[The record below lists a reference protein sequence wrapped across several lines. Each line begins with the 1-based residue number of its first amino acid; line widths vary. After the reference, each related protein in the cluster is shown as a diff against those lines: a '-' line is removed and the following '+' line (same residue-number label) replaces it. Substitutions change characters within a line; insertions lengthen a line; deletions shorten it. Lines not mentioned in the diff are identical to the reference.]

1 MQCCRRKF
9 TKTATNGVQN
19 LLFLLFCRSLPQSC
33 HFFLEN
39 CQPKKKNASF
49 AQFINKKVDS
59 SSRSEQK
66 HNRFTSPRRL
76 ISPRIRHFY
85 NSNIQIKQKI
95 CAITPKYC
103 ECTKSYFLLHLYL
116 FLPPCLANSKPATCG
131 WISKMSQSSLQQCC
145 RCGSFLPHVAGFEFA
160 RQGGRNRYRCSRK

>member
-39 CQPKKKNASF
+39 CQPKKNASF
-49 AQFINKKVDS
+49 AQFINK
-59 SSRSEQK
+59 RSIRAPVQSK
-66 HNRFTSPRRL
+66 NTTVSSPRRL

-131 WISKMSQSSLQQCC
+131 RKLPHRQHCC
-145 RCGSFLPHVAGFEFA
+145 NDDWLIFDIQPHVAGFEFA